1 MYTIAYLEKNG
12 KGYADNCPWIVMP
25 PFETLA
31 GCQQDADKMI
41 REGYQGV
48 TVFRASSA
56 LSNLLKETTVA
67 WDYIK
72 RHQVRCAG
80 ARADLAQAVAR
91 FVR

>member
-12 KGYADNCPWIVMP
+12 KGFADNCPWIVMP

-41 REGYQGV
+41 RQGYQRV
-48 TVFRASSA
+48 TVFRCSYSLAR
-56 LSNLLKETTVA
+56 LLEETTVC

-72 RHQVRCAG
+72 RNQVRCAG
-80 ARADLAQAVAR
+80 ARADLAQAS
-91 FVR
+91 VRLVG